1 MSHHEESVEIPVDEE
16 LIDGTLL
23 RPEQPVASTPGI
35 LFLHGWGGSQE
46 QYLCRARTVTS
57 LGCTCLVFD
66 LRGHVRSEWRRE
78 VVSRED
84 NLRDCLAAYDRLIAT
99 PGVDPWAVGA
109 VGSSYGGYLAAILT
123 SMRAVRWLGLR
134 APALYEDDGWSL
146 PKRWL
151 HYDTDLVAFRHR
163 AVPPGENFAL
173 RASAGFGGDVL
184 LVESE
189 HDNVVPH
196 RVMENY
202 LSAFDRAR
210 SLAYRVLE
218 GADHGLSEEP
228 WRAVY
233 TTLLVTWL
241 KEMTTRLRLGTK
253 SR

>member
-1 MSHHEESVEIPVDEE
+1 MSHRAESVEIPVDDET
-16 LIDGTLL
+16 IDGTLL
-23 RPEQPVASTPGI
+23 TPHLPAAAAPAV

-57 LGCTCLVFD
+57 LGCVCLVFD

-163 AVPPGENFAL
+163 AVPPEENAAL
-173 RASAGFGGDVL
+173 GASAAFRGDVL
-184 LVESE
+184 VIESE
-189 HDNVVPH
+189 HDHVVPH
-196 RVMENY
+196 PVIENY
-202 LSAFDRAR
+202 LSALVHAR
-210 SLAYRVLE
+210 SLTYRVLE
-218 GADHGLSEEP
+218 GADHALSEEP
-228 WRAVY
+228 WRSAY
-233 TTLLVTWL
+233 TALLVSWL
-241 KEMTTRLRLGTK
+241 NEMTAGVRGPR
-253 SR
+253 

>member
-1 MSHHEESVEIPVDEE
+1 MSHRDERVEIPVEEE

-23 RPEQPVASTPGI
+23 APDPPAAAAPGV

-46 QYLCRARTVTS
+46 QYLGRARAVAA
-57 LGCTCLVFD
+57 LGCVCLVFD

-84 NLRDCLAAYDRLIAT
+84 NLCDCLAAYDRLIAA
-99 PGVDPWAVGA
+99 PGVDPSAVGV

-123 SMRAVRWLGLR
+123 SLRAVRWLGLR

-151 HYDTDLVAFRHR
+151 HHDTDLVAFRHR
-163 AVPPGENFAL
+163 AVPPQENGAL
-173 RASAGFGGDVL
+173 RACAAFRGDVL

-196 RVMENY
+196 PVIENY
-202 LSAFDRAR
+202 LSACVRAR
-210 SLAYRVLE
+210 SLTYRVLE

-228 WRAVY
+228 WRSAY
-233 TTLLVTWL
+233 TALLVSWL
-241 KEMTTRLRLGTK
+241 DEMTAGPRGPR
-253 SR
+253 